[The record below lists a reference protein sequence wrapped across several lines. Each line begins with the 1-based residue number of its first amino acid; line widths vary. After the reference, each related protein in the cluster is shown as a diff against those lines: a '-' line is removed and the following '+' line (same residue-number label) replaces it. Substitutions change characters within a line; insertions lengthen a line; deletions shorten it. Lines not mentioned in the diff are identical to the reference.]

1 MIKTDRASSNH
12 YVLTVDTTRHR
23 LANQKKKRYVG
34 EKSISVDKIIRF
46 WIKENRQFSVRHD
59 CLLHKQYNSA
69 SCNKFYV
76 FCLFILNNHL
86 SSIICKHPDI
96 HVPVHVIGKHVQED
110 WNWTT
115 TSTWEFMSFAGALL
129 NSYLHF
135 SLWRCYYFRS
145 L

>member
-76 FCLFILNNHL
+76 FCLFILKSIFAQLYMLTPRYTRTSACNRETCSGRLKLNHN
-86 SSIICKHPDI
+86 I
-96 HVPVHVIGKHVQED
+96 HVRIYVIC
-110 WNWTT
+110 
-115 TSTWEFMSFAGALL
+115 
-129 NSYLHF
+129 
-135 SLWRCYYFRS
+135 RCS
-145 L
+145 IE